1 MMQFFEAIATARL
14 ATLPLMWWLIPLSAL
29 VALGAAFYFYKSV
42 MKRSEGTA
50 EMVEIAR
57 AVREGALAYL
67 RRQYKVIAVV
77 FGIMFLLF
85 GVMAFFGVVSPIM
98 PFAFVVGGLFSAVS
112 GIVGMRAATYA
123 SARTA
128 NAARESLN
136 SALQVAFRGGAVMGF
151 SVVGFTMLNLSILF
165 LVLYFLIPHGW
176 YRGGEPL
183 ADIATIMVSGG
194 LGASTVA
201 LFARVGGGI
210 FTKAAD
216 VGADLVGKVES
227 DIPEDDPRNPA
238 TIADNVGD
246 NVGDVA
252 GLGADLYES
261 NMGSIMGAAVLGVSV
276 AIMGGGSEFKQLQ
289 YFSLPLAVAALGVL
303 LSLAGI
309 KLVRVQE
316 GGRIFDLVKAIE
328 GGVIGTSIGVAV
340 LSLPLMYLFQM
351 ERPLLMWGTIIV
363 GLLIGFSIGR
373 VTEFY
378 TTAEYKPTL
387 GIVKNTTSG
396 PAPVIIEGL
405 AVGMRSSA
413 LPVVVICIGIIISF
427 YLAGGAQNMLV
438 GLYGVGLS
446 SVAMLSTLGITMSS
460 DAYGPIADNA
470 GGNAQMVGLPP
481 EVRRRTDDLD
491 AVGNTT
497 AATGKG
503 FAIGSAALT
512 ALVLLAAFVE
522 QVRFEMIY
530 QLGIDSIIVE
540 GDRIPIFQTDIHDFV
555 LFYDV
560 TLLNPAVIVGLFVG
574 AMNVYLF
581 TSLTISAVGSA
592 AHEMVKEVRR
602 QFEAKPGIM
611 EGKEKPD
618 YARCVEISTAGAQKE
633 MVKPALVAVVAP
645 VIVGV
650 LFGVAGIMGL
660 LAGSLA
666 AGFVLALMMANS
678 GGAWDNAKKF
688 IENGA
693 FGGKGTPEHKA
704 SVVGDTVGD
713 PFKDTAGPSIDILIK
728 LMSIVAVILAGLIV
742 SIGKGGL
749 MATLASLF

>member
-1 MMQFFEAIATARL
+1 MSLFTEALLSSKLTA
-14 ATLPLMWWLIPLSAL
+14 LPLLWWLVPFSGL
-29 VALGAAFYFYKSV
+29 VAVCAAFYFYKSM

-50 EMVEIAR
+50 EMIEIAR
-57 AVREGALAYL
+57 AVREGAVAYL
-67 RRQYKVIAVV
+67 RRQYKTIALV
-77 FGIMFLLF
+77 F
-85 GVMAFFGVVSPIM
+85 GVMFLVFLAMAYFKVVSPIM
-98 PFAFVVGGLFSAVS
+98 PFAFILGGLFSATS

-151 SVVGFTMLNLSILF
+151 SVVGFAMLNLSILF
-165 LVLYFLIPHGW
+165 LVLYYLIPHSW
-176 YRGGEPL
+176 YRGTEPMVE
-183 ADIATIMVSGG
+183 IATIMVSGAF
-194 LGASTVA
+194 GASLVA

-216 VGADLVGKVES
+216 VGADLVGKLEAN
-227 DIPEDDPRNPA
+227 IPEDDPRNPA

-276 AIMGGGSEFKQLQ
+276 VVMGGGSEFRQLQ
-289 YFSLPLAVAALGVL
+289 YFILPLAIAALGVL
-303 LSLAGI
+303 VSLAGVF
-309 KLVRVQE
+309 LVRVKE
-316 GGRIFDLVKAIE
+316 GGRIFHLVKALE
-328 GGVIGTSIGVAV
+328 RGVIGTSIGVAV
-340 LSLPLMYLFQM
+340 LSLPLIFGFQLD
-351 ERPLLMWGTIIV
+351 RPWFMWGTILV
-363 GLLIGFSIGR
+363 GLGIGFGIGR
-373 VTEFY
+373 VTEYY
-378 TTAEYKPTL
+378 TASEYKPTL
-387 GIVKNTTSG
+387 RLVKNAESG
-396 PAPVIIEGL
+396 AAPVIIEGL
-405 AVGMRSSA
+405 AMGMQSAA
-413 LPVVVICIGIIISF
+413 LPVVIICVGIAASF
-427 YLAGGAQNMLV
+427 YMAGGGQNMLM

-446 SVAMLSTLGITMSS
+446 SVAMLSTLGITMST

-512 ALVLLAAFVE
+512 SLVLLAAFVE
-522 QVRFEMIY
+522 QVRFETIY
-530 QLGIDSIIVE
+530 QMRIDSLLVE
-540 GDRIPIFQTDIHDFV
+540 GDLIPIFRTDIHDFI

-560 TLLNPAVIVGLFVG
+560 TLLNPAVIIGMFLG

-581 TSLTISAVGSA
+581 CGLTISAVGQA
-592 AHEMVKEVRR
+592 AHEMVQEVRD
-602 QFEAKPGIM
+602 QFRRMPGIM
-611 EGKEKPD
+611 NGTQKPD

-633 MVKPALVAVVAP
+633 MVKPALVAVIAP
-645 VIVGV
+645 VLVGV

-666 AGFVLALMMANS
+666 SGFVLALMMANS
-678 GGAWDNAKKF
+678 GGAWDNAKKY

-693 FGGKGTPEHKA
+693 GAKGSPAHKA
-704 SVVGDTVGD
+704 AVVGDTVGD

-749 MATLASLF
+749 MAKLIGLF

>member
-1 MMQFFEAIATARL
+1 
-14 ATLPLMWWLIPLSAL
+14 
-29 VALGAAFYFYKSV
+29 
-42 MKRSEGTA
+42 
-50 EMVEIAR
+50 
-57 AVREGALAYL
+57 
-67 RRQYKVIAVV
+67 
-77 FGIMFLLF
+77 
-85 GVMAFFGVVSPIM
+85 
-98 PFAFVVGGLFSAVS
+98 
-112 GIVGMRAATYA
+112 
-123 SARTA
+123 
-128 NAARESLN
+128 
-136 SALQVAFRGGAVMGF
+136 
-151 SVVGFTMLNLSILF
+151 
-165 LVLYFLIPHGW
+165 
-176 YRGGEPL
+176 
-183 ADIATIMVSGG
+183 
-194 LGASTVA
+194 
-201 LFARVGGGI
+201 
-210 FTKAAD
+210 
-216 VGADLVGKVES
+216 
-227 DIPEDDPRNPA
+227 
-238 TIADNVGD
+238 
-246 NVGDVA
+246 
-252 GLGADLYES
+252 
-261 NMGSIMGAAVLGVSV
+261 
-276 AIMGGGSEFKQLQ
+276 
-289 YFSLPLAVAALGVL
+289 
-303 LSLAGI
+303 
-309 KLVRVQE
+309 
-316 GGRIFDLVKAIE
+316 
-328 GGVIGTSIGVAV
+328 
-340 LSLPLMYLFQM
+340 
-351 ERPLLMWGTIIV
+351 
-363 GLLIGFSIGR
+363 
-373 VTEFY
+373 
-378 TTAEYKPTL
+378 
-387 GIVKNTTSG
+387 
-396 PAPVIIEGL
+396 
-405 AVGMRSSA
+405 
-413 LPVVVICIGIIISF
+413 
-427 YLAGGAQNMLV
+427 
-438 GLYGVGLS
+438 
-446 SVAMLSTLGITMSS
+446 MSS